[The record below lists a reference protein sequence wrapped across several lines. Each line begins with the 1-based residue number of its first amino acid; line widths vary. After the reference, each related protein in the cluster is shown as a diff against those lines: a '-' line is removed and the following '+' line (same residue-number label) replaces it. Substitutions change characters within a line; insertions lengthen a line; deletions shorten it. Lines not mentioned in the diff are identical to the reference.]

1 MNVLLAFCAGFILL
15 VVGTVL
21 GRYYAPDR
29 RPLRRAAREGNAYAR
44 GLVEVLEGNQ
54 DAAIGEISKA
64 LKENSKAVEPFFAL
78 GTLFRGR
85 GEYERA
91 VRVHQ
96 SILVRRDI
104 DKKTK
109 QRVHFQLAEDFL
121 SAGFDRRA
129 TKALEWLLTQD
140 PKNEDVLRRLSKLYQ
155 RSGEWR
161 RAAAAYTKLGKST
174 DEDLSGL
181 IAHMHTEEAGA
192 ALAANEM
199 DVARKALRRALSADG
214 NSTHALHLLA
224 LYQQRKG
231 DHSAASKA
239 WRKALSLQP
248 NLAAFFFPLLQE
260 ELFLMNKLEELDKIS
275 EKLLE
280 EHPGNVHVRLAHAR
294 FDKKRNSRRAAA
306 ELLAILDE
314 HPHLLPARRE
324 ASSLVLEHGSPEE
337 VKQAFE
343 DLLAMLASSDR
354 GYRCGECGH
363 SEREIFWRC
372 SSCESWDSVNVA
384 WGRRSGEKA

>member
-1 MNVLLAFCAGFILL
+1 MNVLVAVCAGFFLL
-15 VVGTVL
+15 IVGTVL

-29 RPLRRAAREGNAYAR
+29 RPLRRATREGNAYAR

-64 LKENSKAVEPFFAL
+64 IKENSKAVEPFFAL

-109 QRVHFQLAEDFL
+109 MRVHYQLAEDFVA
-121 SAGFDRRA
+121 AGFDRRA

-140 PKNEDVLRRLSKLYQ
+140 PKSEEALRRLGGLYQ
-155 RSGEWR
+155 RTGEWR
-161 RAAAAYTKLGKST
+161 RAAAAYSKLAKST
-174 DEDLSGL
+174 KEDLSAL
-181 IAHMHTEEAGA
+181 VAHMHSEEAAA
-192 ALAANEM
+192 ALKKNEM
-199 DVARKALRRALSADG
+199 DIARKALRRALGVDSD
-214 NSTHALHLLA
+214 STHALHLLA
-224 LYQQRKG
+224 MYQQRKG
-231 DHSAASKA
+231 DHGAASKA
-239 WRKALSLQP
+239 WQKALTLQP

-260 ELFLMNKLEELDKIS
+260 ELFALNKLSDLDAFAD
-275 EKLLE
+275 KLLE
-280 EHPGNVHVRLAHAR
+280 ENPGNVHVRLAHAR

-306 ELLAILDE
+306 ALLAILDE

-324 ASSLVLEHGSPEE
+324 ASSLVLEHGSAGEI
-337 VKQAFE
+337 KQAFE
-343 DLLAMLASSDR
+343 DLLDLLGKADR
-354 GYRCGECGH
+354 GYRCGKCGH
-363 SEREIFWRC
+363 SAREIFWRC
-372 SSCESWDSVNVA
+372 SSCDSWDSVNVA